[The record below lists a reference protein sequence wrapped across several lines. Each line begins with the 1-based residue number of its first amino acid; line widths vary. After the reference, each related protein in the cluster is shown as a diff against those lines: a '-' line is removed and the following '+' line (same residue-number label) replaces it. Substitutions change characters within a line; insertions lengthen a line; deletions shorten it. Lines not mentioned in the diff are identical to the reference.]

1 VAERS
6 NRGGGPLIGRLA
18 AALLLTVA
26 LAGCDGEPARTQ
38 APRPRLEDGR
48 VVFPPASPQV
58 AAIVAEPAQPGDFKS
73 LRLGGRLAWDEERT
87 ARLYPAFAGR
97 VVKILAQPGE
107 RVKAGQPLA
116 LLASP
121 DFGQAQAE
129 ARKGAVDVAL
139 AEKTL
144 ARVRELVANGVA
156 PQKELNAAEAELARA
171 RADAA
176 QALGRVRLYGG
187 GEAVDSA
194 LALRSPIDGTVVE
207 RNLNPGQELRPDASG
222 SGAPPLFVVTDPT
235 RLWVFLDATERDLGL
250 LKLGEAVGL
259 RTTAYPDDTFEARI
273 VSIADF
279 VDPATRTIR
288 VRGIVANPERKL
300 KGDLYV
306 TGLVRS
312 DLRAPVQIPARAAFL
327 VGDQHYV
334 FVEEAP
340 GRYRR
345 AKIVP
350 SGETEGRIAVSAG
363 LAAGER
369 IVVDGALFLQR
380 ILAQLSARAQAEKG

>member
-1 VAERS
+1 MAERS
-6 NRGGGPLIGRLA
+6 RCCGWLWIPALA
-18 AALLLTVA
+18 AVFA
-26 LAGCDGEPARTQ
+26 LAGCGEEAARTQ
-38 APRPRLEDGR
+38 TPRPRLEDGR
-48 VVFPPASPQV
+48 VVFPSASPQV
-58 AAIVAEPAQPGDFKS
+58 AAIVAEPAQPGDYAS
-73 LRLGGRLAWDEERT
+73 LRLGGRLTWDEERT
-87 ARLYPAFAGR
+87 ARLYPAFAGK
-97 VVKILAQPGE
+97 VVKILAQPGD

-121 DFGQAQAE
+121 EFGQAQAE

-144 ARVRELVANGVA
+144 ARVRDLVANGVA
-156 PQKELNAAEAELARA
+156 PQKDLHAAEAELARA

-176 QALGRVRLYGG
+176 QALGRVKLYGG
-187 GEAVDSA
+187 SDTVDAA

-207 RNLNPGQELRPDASG
+207 RNLNPGQELRPEASG
-222 SGAPPLFVVTDPT
+222 GGAPPLFVVTDPT
-235 RLWVFLDATERDLGL
+235 RLWVQLDASERDLGL
-250 LKLGEAVGL
+250 LRPGGSVVL
-259 RTTAYPDDTFEARI
+259 RTSAYPDASFEARI
-273 VSIADF
+273 VSVADF

-288 VRGIVANPERKL
+288 VRGVVANPERKL

-306 TGLVRS
+306 TGVVRS
-312 DLRAPVQIPARAAFL
+312 DVRPPVQIPARAVFL
-327 VGDQHYV
+327 VGDQQYV

-350 SGETEGRIAVSAG
+350 SGEAEGRIAVSAG

-369 IVVDGALFLQR
+369 VVVDGALFLQR
-380 ILAQLSARAQAEKG
+380 ILSQLSAREQAEKG